1 MASLD
6 VADAIRRRRMH
17 REFTDEP
24 VPRPLLQRM
33 AWAAARAQQARS
45 GIRNIVIVDD
55 PQIMATARLVLPGF
69 LTNAPAMLV
78 LGTDV
83 VLAEQV
89 LGRRGVES
97 ATRIDVGAACAH
109 LALFAQTVGLG
120 VCTITSWAEPAVQT
134 LVELPPN
141 IRADVTVAVGFVTPT
156 PTPAPRGFK
165 TPLHHNRFGTEWER
179 SDER

>member
-24 VPRPLLQRM
+24 VPRALLQRM

-55 PQIMATARLVLPGF
+55 PQIMATARQVLPGF

-83 VLAEQV
+83 VAAEEL
-89 LGRRGVES
+89 LGRRGVEV

-109 LALFAQTVGLG
+109 
-120 VCTITSWAEPAVQT
+120 
-134 LVELPPN
+134 
-141 IRADVTVAVGFVTPT
+141 
-156 PTPAPRGFK
+156 
-165 TPLHHNRFGTEWER
+165 
-179 SDER
+179 